1 MIGSI
6 RKHSAWLWWLIAGLT
21 IISFVVFM
29 GSGPGKNGGGF
40 SRSSSGPNTIYGK
53 EVTPA
58 ELISSEHEFKLYYW
72 LHNGEWPEKSA
83 GFTSKDLDRET
94 YIRLLLIRK
103 AATLGIHVSDDLV
116 KTSAVELL
124 RSLGRNGQPL
134 PMEQFVGRVLAPEN
148 LTAGDLQ
155 NFLRDDLTIQ
165 QLIQTLGLS
174 GALVTP
180 QEVSQLYDREYQEV
194 SAQAVFFS
202 ASNYL
207 SQVAVTPAA
216 VADFYQKNMAAYR
229 EPDRV
234 QVNYVAFEAS
244 NFLAQAKAE
253 WAKTNFDETVNAA
266 YNQFGAT
273 QFADAKTP
281 DEAKAKIREIF
292 IHDHALK
299 DASQQAKE
307 FATTLFAMD
316 PAKPENLAALAQQ
329 KKLAVRTTAPFNAA
343 YGPEEINVP
352 PAFTK
357 AAFKLNADE
366 PLAGPISGSDTIYVI
381 ALANRLPSAIPALD
395 PIRARVTQ
403 DFQNREAAALAQR
416 AGTNFYITA
425 TMQMALGKTFA
436 QTAVT
441 AGQAPQI
448 LTPFSLSSQDVPE
461 AGDRA
466 EIGQLKRAAFT
477 TAPGHL
483 ASFVGTTDGGFVL
496 FVQSLLPVDQ
506 QKKTAE
512 LPQFTAQV
520 RRGRENEAFNRW
532 LQAEANRELRNTPV
546 YAELM
551 GGKKS
556 QP

>member
-21 IISFVVFM
+21 IISFVWFM
-29 GSGPGKNGGGF
+29 GQGPGKNGGGF
-40 SRSSSGPNTIYGK
+40 SRTGNGYGTLYGK
-53 EVTPA
+53 EITA
-58 ELISSEHEFKLYYW
+58 GAFAAAQREFQINYW

-83 GFTSKDLDRET
+83 GFKREDLDRET

-103 AATLGIHVSDDLV
+103 AEALGIHVSDDLV
-116 KTSAVELL
+116 RTAAVELL
-124 RSLGRNGQPL
+124 RSLGRNGQSL
-134 PMEQFVGRVLAPEN
+134 PMEQFVTRVLAPEN
-148 LTAGDLQ
+148 LTADDLQ
-155 NFLRDDLTIQ
+155 RFLRDDLAIQ
-165 QLIQTLGLS
+165 QLVQTLGLS
-174 GALVTP
+174 GALITP

-234 QVNYVAFEAS
+234 QANYVAFEAT

-253 WAKTNFDETVNAA
+253 WAKTNFDETVDAA
-266 YNQFGAT
+266 YRQYGAT

-281 DEAKAKIREIF
+281 DEAKAKIREIL
-292 IHDHALK
+292 IRDRALA

-307 FATTLFAMD
+307 FATTLFAID
-316 PAKPENLAALAQQ
+316 PAKPENLATLAKQ
-329 KKLAVRTTAPFNAA
+329 KKLAVRATAPFNAA
-343 YGPEEINVP
+343 YGPEEVNVP

-357 AAFKLNADE
+357 AAFKLTAE
-366 PLAGPISGSDTIYVI
+366 YPFAGPIGGPDAIYVI

-395 PIRARVTQ
+395 QIRARATQ

-436 QTAVT
+436 QAAVT

-448 LTPFSLSSQDVPE
+448 LTPFSLSSQEVPE

-483 ASFVGTTDGGFVL
+483 ASFVATTDGGFVL

-506 QKKTAE
+506 QKKTVE

-532 LQAEANRELRNTPV
+532 LQAEANRELRNTPL
-546 YAELM
+546 AELM
-551 GGKKS
+551 SGKKS

>member
-21 IISFVVFM
+21 IISFVWFM
-29 GSGPGKNGGGF
+29 GQGPGKNGGGF
-40 SRSSSGPNTIYGK
+40 SRTGSGYGTIYAK
-53 EVTPA
+53 EINAGEFMTA
-58 ELISSEHEFKLYYW
+58 QREFLIYYW
-72 LHNGEWPEKSA
+72 LHNGEWPEKSVS
-83 GFTSKDLDRET
+83 FKREDLNRET
-94 YIRLLLIRK
+94 YVRLLLIRK
-103 AATLGIHVSDDLV
+103 AEALGIHVSDDLV
-116 KTSAVELL
+116 KTAAVELL
-124 RSLGRNGQPL
+124 RSVGRNGQMV

-155 NFLRDDLTIQ
+155 KFLRDDLAIQ

-174 GALVTP
+174 GALITP

-207 SQVAVTPAA
+207 AQVAVTPAV

-234 QVNYVAFEAS
+234 QVSYVAFEAS

-253 WAKTNFDETVNAA
+253 WAKTNFAETVDAA
-266 YNQFGAT
+266 YAQYGAT
-273 QFADAKTP
+273 EFANAKTP
-281 DEAKAKIREIF
+281 DEAKAKIREVLIRNR
-292 IHDHALK
+292 ALT

-307 FATTLFAMD
+307 FATTLFAID
-316 PAKPENLAALAQQ
+316 PAKPENLAALAKQ
-329 KKLAVRTTAPFNAA
+329 KKLAVRTTAPFSAA
-343 YGPEEINVP
+343 YGPENLNVP
-352 PAFTK
+352 AAFTK

-366 PLAGPISGSDTIYVI
+366 PLAGPITGTDASYVI
-381 ALANRLPSAIPALD
+381 ALANSLPSAIPALD
-395 PIRARVTQ
+395 QIRARVTQ

-416 AGTNFYITA
+416 AGTNFVITA
-425 TMQMALGKTFA
+425 TIQMSLGKTFA
-436 QTAVT
+436 QAAVA

-477 TAPGHL
+477 TTPGHI
-483 ASFVGTTDGGFVL
+483 ANFVTTTDGGFVL
-496 FVQSLLPVDQ
+496 FVQSLLPVEQ

-551 GGKKS
+551 GGQKR

>member
-1 MIGSI
+1 
-6 RKHSAWLWWLIAGLT
+6 
-21 IISFVVFM
+21 V
-29 GSGPGKNGGGF
+29 
-40 SRSSSGPNTIYGK
+40 
-53 EVTPA
+53 
-58 ELISSEHEFKLYYW
+58 
-72 LHNGEWPEKSA
+72 
-83 GFTSKDLDRET
+83 
-94 YIRLLLIRK
+94 
-103 AATLGIHVSDDLV
+103 
-116 KTSAVELL
+116 
-124 RSLGRNGQPL
+124 
-134 PMEQFVGRVLAPEN
+134 PMELFVARVLAPEN

-155 NFLRDDLTIQ
+155 NFLRDDLAIQ

-174 GALVTP
+174 GALITP
-180 QEVSQLYDREYQEV
+180 QETSQLYDREYQEI

-207 SQVAVTPAA
+207 SQVAVTPAV

-234 QVNYVAFEAS
+234 QVTYVAFEAT

-253 WAKTNFDETVNAA
+253 WAKTNFAETVDAA
-266 YNQFGAT
+266 YRQYGAT
-273 QFADAKTP
+273 EFADAKTP
-281 DEAKAKIREIF
+281 EEAKAKIRDVLIRNR
-292 IHDHALK
+292 ALT

-307 FATTLFAMD
+307 FATTLFAID
-316 PAKPENLAALAQQ
+316 PAKPENLATLAKQ
-329 KKLAVRTTAPFNAA
+329 KKLAVRTTAPFSAA
-343 YGPEEINVP
+343 YGPENINVP
-352 PAFTK
+352 PVFTK

-366 PLAGPISGSDTIYVI
+366 PLAGPITGTDATYVI

-395 PIRARVTQ
+395 LIRARVTQ

-416 AGTNFYITA
+416 AGTNFYVTA
-425 TMQMALGKTFA
+425 TVQMSLGKTFA

-441 AGQAPQI
+441 ASQAPQI

-477 TAPGHL
+477 TAPGHI
-483 ASFVGTTDGGFVL
+483 ANFVATTDGGFVL
-496 FVQSLLPVDQ
+496 FAQSLLPVDQ

-551 GGKKS
+551 GGQKR